1 MSTATKTRQPKL
13 WSVNFVLLIVTTFLC
28 SFCFQMLN
36 ATLAL
41 YVESIMP
48 GSSVTGTVAG
58 IASLLF
64 TVAIICS
71 RSCGARLLEMYGRK
85 VVAVTGCI
93 ILGVGCLLNAWIPT
107 VAALLILRFVQ
118 GVGAGGF
125 ATTNS
130 IANIHVVPTERLS
143 EGMGKVSAGGT
154 LSMIIGPSIALLLIA
169 GGDYRVPFYA
179 VVACCA
185 LSVVCTLIITTDHD
199 RAMKKKL
206 AENRKNGVRQH
217 FRLGRLR
224 DMICTEVMLP
234 SLIQF
239 LVMVSYASFTTYLTI
254 YANDRGY
261 VFELASLSTA
271 GAFFGLASIVMVV
284 TQFGFSHLGD
294 KYGPVRVA
302 IPGMALSVIAFIMLA
317 LSHSLTLFFVSSVF
331 YGIGS
336 GLIMP
341 VLSAATIKGAPKDR
355 TSLASSTFYILYDA
369 GLGLGALLWG
379 VVRDITGVG
388 GMYAGAA
395 VTMALAAYMTWY
407 VYGKKKWLECS
418 QNS

>member
-1 MSTATKTRQPKL
+1 MSTQPRQQKL
-13 WSVNFVLLIVTTFLC
+13 WSYGFVLLIVITFTN

-36 ATLAL
+36 STLAL

-64 TVAIICS
+64 TVTIIAS
-71 RSCGARLLEMYGRK
+71 RSCGARFLEMYGRK
-85 VVAVTGCI
+85 IVAVIGAAV
-93 ILGVGCLLNAWIPT
+93 LGIGCLLNAWIPT
-107 VAALLILRFVQ
+107 VAALLILRAVQ
-118 GVGAGGF
+118 GIGAGSVS
-125 ATTNS
+125 TTIS

-154 LSMIIGPSIALLLIA
+154 LSMIIGPSIALMLIA
-169 GGDYRVPFYA
+169 GGDYRIPFYA
-179 VVACCA
+179 VAVCCA
-185 LSVVCTLIITTDHD
+185 ITLLGSVAITTWHD
-199 RAMKKKL
+199 REMKQKL
-206 AENRKNGVRQH
+206 AENRKNGVKQH
-217 FRLGRLR
+217 FHLGKLR
-224 DMICTEVMLP
+224 DMICTEVLLP

-239 LVMVSYASFTTYLTI
+239 LVMVSFASFTTYLTI

-261 VFELASLSTA
+261 VFEFASLSTA
-271 GAFFGLASIVMVV
+271 GAFFALASVIMVV
-284 TQFGFSHLGD
+284 TQFGFGHLGD
-294 KYGPVRVA
+294 RFDPVRVA
-302 IPGMALSVIAFIMLA
+302 IPGMLLA
-317 LSHSLTLFFVSSVF
+317 VVGFLILTFSHSLALFFVSAAF

-341 VLSAATIKGAPKDR
+341 VLSAATIKGAPRER

-379 VVRDITGVG
+379 VVRDVVGVS

-395 VTMALAAYMTWY
+395 VTMTLAAYMTWY
-407 VYGKKKWLECS
+407 VYGKKKWLDRAPVE
-418 QNS
+418 